1 MGDGIDSNREWMAVD
16 DECSCEG
23 KGRSQLHVKTAVPPT
38 DRLSRCS
45 RPAFPRPCPTDHLR
59 TSDPFPT
66 PSVPPAASPLSSPPS
81 QHNTTHAVPR
91 RRPSPSPSPS
101 RSSPSRQRRRSPRSS
116 AAQIGISYI
125 FTHTHAHAHR
135 PFVYGISTPGRSAG
149 RAISTD
155 WLTVTR

>member
-66 PSVPPAASPLSSPPS
+66 PSVPPAASPLSSPH
-81 QHNTTHAVPR
+81 HNTTQPT
-91 RRPSPSPSPS
+91 PSPVVGHRHRHLVLPHLVSAEDRPV
-101 RSSPSRQRRRSPRSS
+101 RAQRRLAFLTYSHTR
-116 AAQIGISYI
+116 
-125 FTHTHAHAHR
+125 THARRQPVCLRHLHSRAQR
-135 PFVYGISTPGRSAG
+135 RAG
-149 RAISTD
+149 DID
-155 WLTVTR
+155 